1 MFPKLLQALNKNM
14 DQMHHRIN
22 NNKQRSS
29 EMEVKSEGQEAD
41 FQMYKF
47 WFLQG
52 KGLICLVFS
61 VASSAFGSWTV
72 LGGREARGEGSE
84 LKLKQCLPVWRSE
97 KAFWRRLHLIETQVI
112 NRHDPGEVR
121 RMVGNSVQGRGS
133 NRYQDI
139 FSPGPLSPWIFTDTF
154 PIHMGSRGAL
164 E

>member
-29 EMEVKSEGQEAD
+29 EVEVKSEGQEAD

-61 VASSAFGSWTV
+61 VASSPFGSWTV
-72 LGGREARGEGSE
+72 LGRQRVGRLRERGQS
-84 LKLKQCLPVWRSE
+84 
-97 KAFWRRLHLIETQVI
+97 
-112 NRHDPGEVR
+112 
-121 RMVGNSVQGRGS
+121 
-133 NRYQDI
+133 
-139 FSPGPLSPWIFTDTF
+139 
-154 PIHMGSRGAL
+154 
-164 E
+164 